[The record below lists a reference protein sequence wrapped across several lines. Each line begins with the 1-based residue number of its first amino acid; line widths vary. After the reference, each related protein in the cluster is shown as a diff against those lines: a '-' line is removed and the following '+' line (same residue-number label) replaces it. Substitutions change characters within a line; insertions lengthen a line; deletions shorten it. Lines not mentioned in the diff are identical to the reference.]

1 MIGSRP
7 RAKVPE
13 IARQGEVIEIK
24 TLITHRME
32 SGQRPDG
39 TGGKIPRHII
49 NRFTATF
56 NGQPVIDVTLEPATS
71 ANPYLSFYMRAEMSG
86 EFLFTWFD
94 DDGSI
99 YTTTAAMTVT

>member
-1 MIGSRP
+1 MRGIGEWLDQDRVPRFRRP
-7 RAKVPE
+7 
-13 IARQGEVIEIK
+13 
-24 TLITHRME
+24 
-32 SGQRPDG
+32 PDG
-39 TGGKIPRHII
+39 AGGKIPRHII

-56 NGQPVIDVTLEPATS
+56 NGQPVIDVTLEPAAS

>member
-7 RAKVPE
+7 RARVPE
-13 IARQGEVIEIK
+13 TARKGEIVEIK

-39 TGGKIPRHII
+39 KGGKIPRHII

-56 NGQPVIDVTLEPATS
+56 DGQPVIDVALEPAIS
-71 ANPYLSFYMRAEMSG
+71 ANPYLSFYMRAERTG

-94 DDGSI
+94 DDGST
-99 YTTTAAMTVT
+99 YSTTAVMTVK